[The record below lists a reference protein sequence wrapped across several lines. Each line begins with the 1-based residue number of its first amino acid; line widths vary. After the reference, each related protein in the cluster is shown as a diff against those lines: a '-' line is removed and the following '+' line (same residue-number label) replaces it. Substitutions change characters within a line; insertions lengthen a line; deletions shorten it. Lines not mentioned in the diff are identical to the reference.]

1 MSVANWKVIYR
12 DYTAEELAAEESMLK
27 EEVKSMYLAQS
38 TGRKS
43 FSRSITAPEE
53 RLRALTEIK
62 RENRGDNYLEDSYVD
77 FSHD

>member
-27 EEVKSMYLAQS
+27 DEVKSMYLAQS

-53 RLRALTEIK
+53 RLRALSEIK
-62 RENRGDNYLEDSYVD
+62 REKNGCDYLQDTYVD
-77 FSHD
+77 FS